1 MAKFLRIIS
10 NKYFLATA
18 IMLTWIIFFDR
29 YNAIRRWEDERKLDK
44 LEEEKEYYET
54 KIKEIEKSKEE
65 LFSDQKK
72 LEKFARERYYMKK
85 KDEDVYIVEE

>member
-1 MAKFLRIIS
+1 MAKVLRIIS

-18 IMLTWIIFFDR
+18 IMLTWIVFFDR
-29 YNAIRRWEDERKLDK
+29 YNAIRRWEDQEKLDK
-44 LEEEKEYYET
+44 LREEKAYYESS
-54 KIKEIEKSKEE
+54 IEEVRRKKEE
-65 LFSDQKK
+65 LFGDDKK